1 MKCCRFNLLI
11 VDSASVRTAIYHP
24 SRSFAHN
31 LNHSHSRP
39 RSGHLDEVPG
49 VFAHFVT
56 MQFAYLARKT
66 SNPPPYTRLSRTSS
80 DQRRQLQLVAATGCG
95 LLFLIF
101 LVTRI
106 FSTSAERAPPGTP
119 ETIIV
124 TVLDRDSM
132 SKDYISKIE
141 ENRQAYAARHGQCAA
156 PIPFPLR

>member
-1 MKCCRFNLLI
+1 MLLI
-11 VDSASVRTAIYHP
+11 Q
-24 SRSFAHN
+24 RSSLIQLQCALPYTFQAARLHTIQTT
-31 LNHSHSRP
+31 LVHSRP
-39 RSGHLDEVPG
+39 RSGYLDEFPG
-49 VFAHFVT
+49 AFAHFVT

-66 SNPPPYTRLSRTSS
+66 SNPPPYTRLSRTGS
-80 DQRRQLQLVAATGCG
+80 DRRRQLQLAAAAGCS

-106 FSTSAERAPPGTP
+106 LSTSAERAPPGTP

-132 SKDYISKIE
+132 SKDYISKVE

-156 PIPFPLR
+156 PTRFILR